1 MLVGHCADARY
12 VCNLALEQTSF
23 YRQSMGSTPNCNRPA
38 ARHNIR
44 GAELAVLARGGA
56 DVGRASEPQTPDRL
70 SHYRVAAPESP
81 SMNSGRMSTPSHYR
95 TQR

>member
-23 YRQSMGSTPNCNRPA
+23 YRRSMGSTPNCNRQA
-38 ARHNIR
+38 AQHKIR
-44 GAELAVLARGGA
+44 AAGLAVLARGA
-56 DVGRASEPQTPDRL
+56 PTLVPDRL
-70 SHYRVAAPESP
+70 RHYRVAAPESP